1 MVPRQSTARP
11 ATPRPTRTGGQA
23 SISGYCRLSN
33 PPPPGWSASCD
44 GETERGCRGVQD
56 DVTSPPKT
64 LGSGE
69 KGYYMSCRSIQ
80 RRPVVLRAL
89 MAFTVMLFLV
99 ALNPA
104 TGSAQTQ
111 SCTNCTLYAITELN
125 LRQEPSLDAAVL
137 RFIPALAPVHR
148 GTGAVTNGYAPVTYE
163 GVTGWAVALGLVA
176 TREEAA
182 AATMPATTAA
192 TTTAATT
199 TAPAPAPAPAASS
212 ESRVTLTPLMLRSGP
227 GVDAEPI
234 LVIPEGG
241 SLTLTREGAA
251 DGYVTVD
258 YDGATGW
265 VYADLIAR
273 EDELG

>member
-1 MVPRQSTARP
+1 
-11 ATPRPTRTGGQA
+11 
-23 SISGYCRLSN
+23 
-33 PPPPGWSASCD
+33 
-44 GETERGCRGVQD
+44 
-56 DVTSPPKT
+56 
-64 LGSGE
+64 
-69 KGYYMSCRSIQ
+69 MSCRSIQ
-80 RRPVVLRAL
+80 RRPMMLRAL

-137 RFIPALAPVHR
+137 RFIPAQAPVHR

-163 GVTGWAVALGLVA
+163 GVSGWAVALGLVA

-182 AATMPATTAA
+182 AATVP
-192 TTTAATT
+192 TTTAPTT
-199 TAPAPAPAPAASS
+199 TAPAPTPAPAASS
-212 ESRVTLTPLMLRSGP
+212 EIRVTLTPLMLRSGP
-227 GVDAEPI
+227 GVDAEQV

-241 SLTLTREGAA
+241 RLTLTREGAA

-258 YDGATGW
+258 YDGTTGW

>member
-1 MVPRQSTARP
+1 
-11 ATPRPTRTGGQA
+11 
-23 SISGYCRLSN
+23 
-33 PPPPGWSASCD
+33 
-44 GETERGCRGVQD
+44 
-56 DVTSPPKT
+56 
-64 LGSGE
+64 
-69 KGYYMSCRSIQ
+69 MSFRMIQ

-89 MAFTVMLFLV
+89 MAFTVMLVLA

-104 TGSAQTQ
+104 AGSAQSQ

-125 LRQEPSLDAAVL
+125 LRQEPSLDGAVL

-148 GTGAVTNGYAPVTYE
+148 ETGAVTNGYAPVTYD
-163 GVTGWAVALGLVA
+163 GVSGWAVALGLVA

-182 AATMPATTAA
+182 TATVP
-192 TTTAATT
+192 TT
-199 TAPAPAPAPAASS
+199 TAPAPAPATAPAPAATG
-212 ESRVTLTPLMLRSGP
+212 EIRVTLSPLVLRSGP

-241 SLTLTREGAA
+241 RLTLTREGAA

-258 YDGATGW
+258 YDGETGW

-273 EDELG
+273 EDEVK

>member
-1 MVPRQSTARP
+1 
-11 ATPRPTRTGGQA
+11 
-23 SISGYCRLSN
+23 
-33 PPPPGWSASCD
+33 
-44 GETERGCRGVQD
+44 
-56 DVTSPPKT
+56 
-64 LGSGE
+64 
-69 KGYYMSCRSIQ
+69 MSFRSIQ
-80 RRPVVLRAL
+80 RRPMVLRAL
-89 MAFTVMLFLV
+89 MAFTAMLFLV
-99 ALNPA
+99 ALNPT
-104 TGSAQTQ
+104 TGGAQTQ

-137 RFIPALAPVHR
+137 RFIPAQAPVHR

-163 GVTGWAVALGLVA
+163 GVSGWAVALGLVA

-182 AATMPATTAA
+182 ATTVP
-192 TTTAATT
+192 TTTVPTT

-212 ESRVTLTPLMLRSGP
+212 ETRVTLSPLMLRSGP

-241 SLTLTREGAA
+241 RLTLTREGAA